1 MNTKKQNKKK
11 KGFTLIE
18 LIIVIAI
25 IAILA
30 AIAIP
35 NFLGIQRKSKIKA
48 DIASA
53 KTIYDAAAAGISEG
67 TIKPINGTETF
78 TFTAAEGKNPAK
90 IAEGKN
96 PAKIAEVDNVSGEA
110 ASPAD
115 NEKTDTENVK
125 ALKNNLQTIPS
136 PKFKGTNFVLTI
148 ESNSDLVKPT
158 IKVAIKDGS
167 KSIAVYP
174 DGQDEYAINNTTG
187 KSTAPAS
194 E

>member
-90 IAEGKN
+90 IAE
-96 PAKIAEVDNVSGEA
+96 VDNVSGEA
-110 ASPAD
+110 ASPA
-115 NEKTDTENVK
+115 NNGKTDTENVK
-125 ALKNNLQTIPS
+125 ALENNLQTIPA

-167 KSIAVYP
+167 TSIPVYP

-187 KSTAPAS
+187 KSTAPAK
-194 E
+194 

>member
-53 KTIYDAAAAGISEG
+53 KTIYDATSAA
-67 TIKPINGTETF
+67 
-78 TFTAAEGKNPAK
+78 
-90 IAEGKN
+90 IAEGAIN
-96 PAKIAEVDNVSGEA
+96 PEASGQSGEFELKPGTEA
-110 ASPAD
+110 
-115 NEKTDTENVK
+115 TDQQITLK
-125 ALKNNLQTIPS
+125 AIEDRLQTIPTG
-136 PKFKGTNFVLTI
+136 KYKTGDFKVTI
-148 ESNSDLVKPT
+148 KQASNGVKPE
-158 IKVAIKDGS
+158 ISV
-167 KSIAVYP
+167 SIGDTEVYP
-174 DGQDEYAINNTTG
+174 NGKGEYDINSADGAKVD
-187 KSTAPAS
+187 TAKTK
-194 E
+194 

>member
-53 KTIYDAAAAGISEG
+53 KTIYDATSAA
-67 TIKPINGTETF
+67 
-78 TFTAAEGKNPAK
+78 
-90 IAEGKN
+90 IAEGKIN
-96 PAKIAEVDNVSGEA
+96 PEESSEVTLNPKA
-110 ASPAD
+110 QA
-115 NEKTDTENVK
+115 TDS
-125 ALKNNLQTIPS
+125 L
-136 PKFKGTNFVLTI
+136 GTAI
-148 ESNSDLVKPT
+148 ESNLQVIPDGKYTPGNFKVTVTPGTDKVKPS
-158 IKVAIKDGS
+158 IEVEIVGS
-167 KSIAVYP
+167 EAGAKGIPVYP
-174 DGQDEYAINNTTG
+174 NGKGVYDINSADGAKN
-187 KSTAPAS
+187 
-194 E
+194 

>member
-53 KTIYDAAAAGISEG
+53 KTIYDAAAVGISEG
-67 TIKPINGTETF
+67 TIKPIDGTETF
-78 TFTAAEGKNPAK
+78 TFTAAEGKNEAK
-90 IAEGKN
+90 IT
-96 PAKIAEVDNVSGEA
+96 EVDKATNSDTPSA
-110 ASPAD
+110 TD
-115 NEKTDTENVK
+115 NGKTDTENVK
-125 ALKNNLQTIPS
+125 ALENNLQTIPS

-148 ESNSDLVKPT
+148 KSESDLVKPT

-167 KSIAVYP
+167 TSIPVYP

>member
-53 KTIYDAAAAGISEG
+53 KTIYDATSAL
-67 TIKPINGTETF
+67 
-78 TFTAAEGKNPAK
+78 
-90 IAEGKN
+90 
-96 PAKIAEVDNVSGEA
+96 V
-110 ASPAD
+110 AD
-115 NEKTDTENVK
+115 NKITTNCAYVLDPSVAEDDRDIVEK
-125 ALKNNLQTIPS
+125 AMQTIP
-136 PKFKGTNFVLTI
+136 T
-148 ESNSDLVKPT
+148 
-158 IKVAIKDGS
+158 S
-167 KSIAVYP
+167 KSIKDDYFAVVVNGISSTSNTPSIKVYLVNPKDKADITSDSDGKKSQELAQKGTLIYP
-174 DGQDEYAINNTTG
+174 NATGEYDIN
-187 KSTAPAS
+187 K
-194 E
+194 

>member
-67 TIKPINGTETF
+67 TIKPIDGTETF
-78 TFTAAEGKNPAK
+78 TFTAAEGGKKANISESDKATK
-90 IAEGKN
+90 DQAAGEGN
-96 PAKIAEVDNVSGEA
+96 
-110 ASPAD
+110 
-115 NEKTDTENVK
+115 TETSNVK
-125 ALKNNLQTIPS
+125 ALENNLQTIPS

-158 IKVAIKDGS
+158 IKVAIKDGDT
-167 KSIAVYP
+167 SIPVYP

-187 KSTAPAS
+187 KSTAPA
-194 E
+194 EETKNK

>member
-53 KTIYDAAAAGISEG
+53 KTIYDATSAA
-67 TIKPINGTETF
+67 
-78 TFTAAEGKNPAK
+78 
-90 IAEGKN
+90 IAEGKIN
-96 PAKIAEVDNVSGEA
+96 PETIAKTNTFELAPNPNPEPTGDLAEIENNLQVIPTGKYTDGNFKVTIT
-110 ASPAD
+110 PAD
-115 NEKTDTENVK
+115 NGVKQKISVSIGDTEVY
-125 ALKNNLQTIPS
+125 P
-136 PKFKGTNFVLTI
+136 KGT
-148 ESNSDLVKPT
+148 
-158 IKVAIKDGS
+158 G
-167 KSIAVYP
+167 VY
-174 DGQDEYAINNTTG
+174 DINNEDAA
-187 KSTAPAS
+187 KK
-194 E
+194 

>member
-53 KTIYDAAAAGISEG
+53 KTIYDATSAA
-67 TIKPINGTETF
+67 
-78 TFTAAEGKNPAK
+78 
-90 IAEGKN
+90 IAEGK
-96 PAKIAEVDNVSGEA
+96 IAD
-110 ASPAD
+110 P
-115 NEKTDTENVK
+115 KTTEGAVLIPGIQTDK
-125 ALKNNLQTIPS
+125 EPGKSIEGNLQTIPS
-136 PKFKGTNFVLTI
+136 GKYTDGVFMVTITPGTNGLKPSIKVEIVPKDTKEWSADAKGTL
-148 ESNSDLVKPT
+148 
-158 IKVAIKDGS
+158 
-167 KSIAVYP
+167 VYP
-174 DGQDEYAINNTTG
+174 NGDNEYKINNLDG
-187 KSTAPAS
+187 AS
-194 E
+194 ATK

>member
-53 KTIYDAAAAGISEG
+53 KTIYDATSAA
-67 TIKPINGTETF
+67 
-78 TFTAAEGKNPAK
+78 
-90 IAEGKN
+90 IAEGKIDPDKISKQDGETVELVPN
-96 PAKIAEVDNVSGEA
+96 PSTKPTGDLEQIE
-110 ASPAD
+110 
-115 NEKTDTENVK
+115 
-125 ALKNNLQTIPS
+125 NNLQVIPTGKYKTGNFKVTI
-136 PKFKGTNFVLTI
+136 KQA
-148 ESNSDLVKPT
+148 SNGVKPE
-158 IKVAIKDGS
+158 ISV
-167 KSIAVYP
+167 SIGDIEVYP
-174 DGQDEYAINNTTG
+174 KGQNEYDINSADGAKT
-187 KSTAPAS
+187 K
-194 E
+194 